1 MKIALIFFMLLM
13 LSCNSSNHVVE
24 IKDVGRDTTFYSE
37 DHAAYRTCIF
47 LKITGNI
54 DDTAFVNGIALP
66 PGTVNFSGN
75 PDYYNTDSLIVLYK
89 AYRATKGTLRIE
101 YH

>member
-1 MKIALIFFMLLM
+1 MRVFLLLFLLAL
-13 LSCNSSNHVVE
+13 LSCTSKKYEVD
-24 IKDVGRDTTFYSE
+24 IKDVGRDTVFYSE
-37 DHAAYRTCIF
+37 DYDANRTCIF

-54 DDTAFVNGIALP
+54 DDTAFVYGIALP

-75 PDYYNTDSLIVLYK
+75 PDYYNTDSLIFSYK